1 MKIQPC
7 MRTVNQAMKGRKIK
21 KKITKIHS
29 SCVFFC
35 PTYTFVLSVSVQHD
49 IDNSSNQ
56 CHSFRAVSSG
66 RQGGQSSPPPPAPKF
81 WTGRTITE
89 YFFQYNPVIIAG
101 PYSSYMYGSVWQ
113 RGGGGKCPP

>member
-7 MRTVNQAMKGRKIK
+7 MPTVNQAMKGRKIK
-21 KKITKIHS
+21 KKIPKIHS

-35 PTYTFVLSVSVQHD
+35 PTYTFVLSVRVQHD

-66 RQGGQSSPPPPAPKF
+66 RQGGQSSPPPKF